1 MSKIQNQTNEKVLKA
16 CHDIYTKPETGLV
29 TLAENIDTKL
39 SLLVPRKKIS
49 ILLIGNH
56 SAGKSSFI
64 NWYLDEHIQKT
75 GVAIETQGFTVVTS
89 GKKRESLT
97 GNATLH
103 LYPHFNKLVT
113 DVPNVLEHLT
123 TEVSTSKAKKFS
135 LVNLIDSPGLVD
147 GEMKY
152 PFDINKSIL
161 WWANLVDLVFVFFD
175 PIGQALCK
183 RTLDICEEMSNLGH
197 REKMRFYLSKADE
210 AGHEADRQRV
220 MMQVVQE
227 LCKRP
232 SLNTHSFD
240 MPTIY
245 VPTLNSNRSKCV
257 NQIDLVCKEIE
268 STINLTIQNT
278 LNQLQLD
285 SVLLN
290 NKIEH
295 KLNND
300 QNIKNSN
307 FNKFLRKLAFYSIS
321 LWPLFFCC
329 IWLTLYIID
338 FFIGAEDFFQIYLNL
353 SPNNR
358 IPKILHHTF
367 LENNFIQ
374 ERSLNQKIYL
384 FGFCF
389 ISYLVGKYTTVA
401 EKILSKR
408 DKLLL
413 VKYKNLLRDKIIKQK
428 EHLYEEY
435 LQQSI
440 ESGEL

>member
-1 MSKIQNQTNEKVLKA
+1 MAGKISSNQVNENVLKQ
-16 CHDIYTKPETGLV
+16 CHEIYIKPETGLV
-29 TLAENIDTKL
+29 TLAENIDKNL
-39 SLLVPRKKIS
+39 QLLVPRKKIS

-75 GVAIETQGFTVVTS
+75 GVAIETQGFTIVTS

-103 LYPHFNKLVT
+103 LYPHFKTLVNK
-113 DVPNVLEHLT
+113 VPSVLDHLT
-123 TEVSTSKAKKFS
+123 TEVSTSKSKKFP

-152 PFDINKSIL
+152 PFNINESIL
-161 WWANLVDLVFVFFD
+161 WWASCVDLIFVFFD

-183 RTLDICEEMSNLGH
+183 RTLDICEQMADQGY

-257 NQIDLVCKEIE
+257 NQIDLVCTEIE
-268 STINLTIQNT
+268 QTINLTIQNT
-278 LNQLQLD
+278 LNQLQVD
-285 SVLLN
+285 SVVLSRSLERN
-290 NKIEH
+290 LDRDDDLKH
-295 KLNND
+295 
-300 QNIKNSN
+300 QNT
-307 FNKFLRKLAFYSIS
+307 NKFLRKVFFYSIAF
-321 LWPLFFCC
+321 WPVIFLLGWCLLFLIDLFFDAEFF
-329 IWLTLYIID
+329 LT
-338 FFIGAEDFFQIYLNL
+338 QNL
-353 SPNNR
+353 GPNITR
-358 IPKILHHTF
+358 MIHATF
-367 LENNFIQ
+367 LGENFVT
-374 ERSLNQKIYL
+374 SLTLNQKIYVGI
-384 FGFCF
+384 FSF
-389 ISYLVGKYTTVA
+389 ISYLLGKYTTKPH
-401 EKILSKR
+401 KILSKR
-408 DKLLL
+408 EKLLL
-413 VKYKNLLRDKIIKQK
+413 MKYRSLLKDKIIKQK

-440 ESGEL
+440 STGEL

>member
-1 MSKIQNQTNEKVLKA
+1 MSSIKVNQINEQVLKS
-16 CHDIYTKPETGLV
+16 CHDIYTKKDTGLC
-29 TLAENIDTKL
+29 TLAGHIDPENKNIN
-39 SLLVPRKKIS
+39 LLVPRKKIS

-56 SAGKSSFI
+56 SAGKSSWI
-64 NWYLDEHIQKT
+64 NWYIDEHIQKT

-103 LYPHFNKLVT
+103 LYPHFRKLCER
-113 DVPNVLEHLT
+113 VPHVLDHLS
-123 TEVSTSKAKKFS
+123 TEVSTSKSKKFP

-152 PFDINKSIL
+152 PFEINEAIL
-161 WWANLVDLVFVFFD
+161 WWAGLVDLVFVFFD

-183 RTLDICEEMSNLGH
+183 RTLDICESMAENGY

-257 NQIDLVCKEIE
+257 NQLDVICQEIE

-278 LNQLQLD
+278 LNQLQDDCKLLSTTIDQRLD
-285 SVLLN
+285 ADSEILN
-290 NKIEH
+290 R
-295 KLNND
+295 
-300 QNIKNSN
+300 N
-307 FNKFLRKLAFYSIS
+307 FNRSLRKFGWYSLAS
-321 LWPLFFCC
+321 LPF
-329 IWLTLYIID
+329 
-338 FFIGAEDFFQIYLNL
+338 IYLILAIVLYLTYENLALSYLGVHLREELSYHFLDNNYIFNL
-353 SPNNR
+353 SRRNQFYL
-358 IPKILHHTF
+358 ILMTLVF
-367 LENNFIQ
+367 
-374 ERSLNQKIYL
+374 YL
-384 FGFCF
+384 
-389 ISYLVGKYTTVA
+389 LGKYTTIKSPVLSKPDKLRLSFYKKLLR
-401 EKILSKR
+401 EKIVR
-408 DKLLL
+408 
-413 VKYKNLLRDKIIKQK
+413 QK
-428 EHLYEEY
+428 EYLYQEY
-435 LQQSI
+435 LQQSV
-440 ESGEL
+440 SAGEM